1 MKRASKANGRVNKS
15 QAIRDA
21 LAKDPN
27 ASPKELSATLIAKGI
42 KATPAFVSMIKFNMK
57 AKRKVGRKIRANE
70 SVAVLAADELVE
82 AKKLVDRVGSIEK
95 AESLL
100 GTLRK
105 LL

>member
-1 MKRASKANGRVNKS
+1 MNRASKANGRVNKS

-27 ASPKELSATLIAKGI
+27 ASPKELSATLIANGI
-42 KATPAFVSMIKFNMK
+42 NATPTYVSMIKFNSK
-57 AKRKVGRKIRANE
+57 AKRKAGKKSRDNQAGDF
-70 SVAVLAADELVE
+70 LAADELVE

-95 AESLL
+95 AETLL
-100 GTLRK
+100 NTLKK